1 MHYTGDGITIGGIH
15 QEVQPILFP
24 PSISSTTLSCSR
36 AAYPKCLHCNNR
48 RQNSKLSKLTYPA
61 RETLWRDSVCY
72 FKTPVHTAETSRMH
86 CHVYTECCRGQ
97 RGRPVAVKNCRL
109 LCRPSVIVNRQ
120 HAWPSEPG
128 STVAVIYLAADR
140 QKYEPVF
147 DGHD

>member
-1 MHYTGDGITIGGIH
+1 MHSMAHTGDGITIGGIH

-72 FKTPVHTAETSRMH
+72 FKTPVHTAETSKMH
-86 CHVYTECCRGQ
+86 CHVYTENVLRCMQCCRGQ
-97 RGRPVAVKNCRL
+97 P
-109 LCRPSVIVNRQ
+109 
-120 HAWPSEPG
+120 WPSG
-128 STVAVIYLAADR
+128 SR
-140 QKYEPVF
+140 QKLPIFMLTVSDREPPTCLAV
-147 DGHD
+147 